1 MPRSC
6 KANQMTTKVQ
16 SMHSQHQKRENYQ
29 WSPSQALIG
38 QGALSKP
45 WPTSKASLHHS
56 SSASLVPTK
65 TSQSLFRFGW
75 IMPNAAIMSPW
86 PNSALKTCV
95 THWHTQ
101 MESAREKSVP
111 QCFLVDADRPGSSPA
126 LWTFP
131 KAEMIASL
139 SQLHQI
145 SRNFSKMA
153 DFGLLQLE
161 EKAFGLEMKTCRL
174 MKNLGTF
181 IANRNVARSFSNL
194 HENSQFHEKFGRFR
208 EISRDLR
215 EFSEKREISRDFAN
229 LRKTSKVLSN

>member
-1 MPRSC
+1 MHQMPTA
-6 KANQMTTKVQ
+6 K
-16 SMHSQHQKRENYQ
+16 
-29 WSPSQALIG
+29 
-38 QGALSKP
+38 
-45 WPTSKASLHHS
+45 
-56 SSASLVPTK
+56 
-65 TSQSLFRFGW
+65 
-75 IMPNAAIMSPW
+75 
-86 PNSALKTCV
+86 
-95 THWHTQ
+95 
-101 MESAREKSVP
+101 
-111 QCFLVDADRPGSSPA
+111 A

-208 EISRDLR
+208 EISRDFERFREISRDLR